1 MATLKNIKKEIY
13 KDLME
18 YMTLDYVVGQNV
30 YDEMSSADQERV
42 HKAIEEVESVLARK
56 AGGKMVR
63 HSILETSMEFGRLA

>member
-18 YMTLDYVVGQNV
+18 YMSFEYVVGQNK

-42 HKAIEEVESVLARK
+42 HKAMEEVESELAKK
-56 AGGKMVR
+56 A
-63 HSILETSMEFGRLA
+63 SGRRSLFESWGA